1 MDQKTSIAGSTVDV
15 FLRELASAA
24 PAPGGGA
31 AAAVMGA
38 IGAALVGMVASLTI
52 GKKSYAQHQD
62 LSVYLV
68 DESGLLRERL
78 LRLADE
84 DAAAYSK
91 YRQASAMPKDTPAQ
105 AQLRKEAMQQA
116 LVDSTLVPIEI
127 MEACDKAM
135 DLVVQATGHTNQN
148 LASDLQIAQQALQTA
163 ASAARANIMV
173 NLPNIEDKH
182 GISERLRKIEELRTH
197 IQ

>member
-1 MDQKTSIAGSTVDV
+1 MDPKTSIADSTVDV

-24 PAPGGGA
+24 PTPGGGA

-68 DESGLLRERL
+68 NESGLLREHL

-91 YRQASAMPKDTPAQ
+91 YRQAAAMPKDTPDQ
-105 AQLRKEAMQQA
+105 IQLRKEAMQQA
-116 LVDSTLVPIEI
+116 LVDSTLVPMEI
-127 MEACDKAM
+127 MEVCDKAM
-135 DLVVQATGHTNQN
+135 SLVAQATGHTNQN

-163 ASAARANIMV
+163 ASAARENIMV

-182 GISERLRKIEELRTH
+182 GINERLREIEKLRIH